1 MLHQRVAG
9 LAAEFGGALEQV
21 EGGAFERDVR
31 DLGASSFVALVAPA
45 KTPAP
50 VLAKLR
56 AEVAKVLS
64 SPDIVKR
71 LAEIGSETCT
81 AFEDDVRAFLDGETK
96 KWAEVIRVSGAKAD

>member
-1 MLHQRVAG
+1 MAG
-9 LAAEFGGALEQV
+9 F
-21 EGGAFERDVR
+21 
-31 DLGASSFVALVAPA
+31 GASSFVALVAPA

-71 LAEIGSETCT
+71 LAELGSEPGT
-81 AFEDDVRAFLDGETK
+81 AVEGDVRAFLDSETK
-96 KWAEVIRVSGAKAD
+96 KWAEVIRLSGAKAD